1 MMSKRNYGKAYAANL
16 HDSIWDIVIP
26 NNGKVS
32 PLLLK
37 ARFESRGAADKWLV
51 SNEGAR
57 LIRSIQESGRLPVDD
72 TIITPMTPAKPVA
85 IVDQIPELS
94 AAFKEAKLHFPDNG
108 IALTYLDFFER
119 ILFWARR
126 LALLELQTG
135 SVVLLI
141 GPNGPEICA
150 LLFACQHQG
159 LTPAIL
165 NPPSLD
171 IEYFCASTIKKANAV
186 DARLILLDQTIRAE
200 ARLALYV
207 AADELPLEIFDFDA
221 LPTPASMHLPHRRYH
236 HDAFIQFT
244 SGSTELPRG
253 AVITHSNLQANCE
266 AMRLSDS
273 WSADDVFV
281 SWLPLSHDMGLVGKL
296 FGPVSVGASAV
307 IVDPSAFARRPTK
320 WLRLITE
327 YRGTISA
334 APNIAYSLCATRLPD
349 SHLQGLD
356 LSSWRCAYNGS
367 EPIRKSDVD
376 AFNARFGSVGFRPTS
391 LRNVYGMAE
400 CTLAVSFSK
409 PSETVNYMS
418 CDKSCLEERG
428 LAIASDDPA
437 SWAVVSV
444 GPVLNGFEMII
455 ADPKDQKPMAD
466 LHVGEVLL
474 RGPSITSGY
483 FGQIPRPA
491 DDWFRTGDLGFMKD
505 GELYI
510 CGRLKDLIKKAG
522 KSIFPA
528 DVESILEKLGGVRP
542 GSVAAFRVQSENA
555 ELLGVA
561 LEYRGPSDEYDKL
574 IADGRALLH
583 AKANIEADIFWRLR
597 PGEIPKT
604 TSGKIRRSELTLM
617 AASGR
622 LGVA

>member
-1 MMSKRNYGKAYAANL
+1 M
-16 HDSIWDIVIP
+16 DVP
-26 NNGKVS
+26 
-32 PLLLK
+32 
-37 ARFESRGAADKWLV
+37 
-51 SNEGAR
+51 
-57 LIRSIQESGRLPVDD
+57 Q
-72 TIITPMTPAKPVA
+72 
-85 IVDQIPELS
+85 
-94 AAFKEAKLHFPDNG
+94 
-108 IALTYLDFFER
+108 
-119 ILFWARR
+119 
-126 LALLELQTG
+126 
-135 SVVLLI
+135 
-141 GPNGPEICA
+141 
-150 LLFACQHQG
+150 
-159 LTPAIL
+159 
-165 NPPSLD
+165 
-171 IEYFCASTIKKANAV
+171 
-186 DARLILLDQTIRAE
+186 
-200 ARLALYV
+200 
-207 AADELPLEIFDFDA
+207 
-221 LPTPASMHLPHRRYH
+221 RRYH

-244 SGSTELPRG
+244 SGSTELPRA
-253 AVITHSNLQANCE
+253 AVITHSNLLANCG
-266 AMRLSDS
+266 AMQLSDS
-273 WSADDVFV
+273 WSADDIFV

-296 FGPVSVGASAV
+296 FGAASVGASVV

-367 EPIRKSDVD
+367 EPIRKTDVD
-376 AFNARFGSVGFRPTS
+376 AFNARFASVGFRPTS

-400 CTLAVSFSK
+400 CTLAVSFSR

-418 CDKSCLEERG
+418 CDKSCLEEHG
-428 LAIASDDPA
+428 LAVASDDPA

-444 GPVLNGFEMII
+444 GPALSGFEMII
-455 ADPKDQKPMAD
+455 ADPQDQKPLAD

-483 FGQIPRPA
+483 VGRIARSA
-491 DDWFRTGDLGFMKD
+491 DDWFRTGDLGFIKA

-528 DVESILEKLGGVRP
+528 DIESILEKLGGVRP

-561 LEYRGPSDEYDKL
+561 LEYRGPPDGYDKL

-622 LGVA
+622 LGLA

>member
-1 MMSKRNYGKAYAANL
+1 MTKPNCGRAYAANL
-16 HDSIWDIVIP
+16 RDSTWDIVIP
-26 NNGKVS
+26 NRGKVS

-37 ARFESRGAADKWLV
+37 TRFESRDAAEQWLA
-51 SNEGAR
+51 SDEGAQFVGA
-57 LIRSIQESGRLPVDD
+57 IQESGRLPAGD
-72 TIITPMTPAKPVA
+72 TPITLPITAKSVA
-85 IVDQIPELS
+85 MIDRIAELGTASS
-94 AAFKEAKLHFPDNG
+94 ALKLHFPDRG
-108 IALTYLDFFER
+108 VALTYSEFFEQ
-119 ILFWARR
+119 ILHWARR
-126 LALLELQTG
+126 LGRLKLQTG

-171 IEYFCASTIKKANAV
+171 IEYFCASTIKKATAV

-200 ARLALYV
+200 ARQALDV
-207 AADELPLEIFDFDA
+207 SANELSLKILDFDA
-221 LPTPASMHLPHRRYH
+221 LPTVASTDVPQRRFH
-236 HDAFIQFT
+236 QNAFIQFT
-244 SGSTELPRG
+244 SGSTELPRA
-253 AVITHSNLQANCE
+253 AVITHGNLDANCR
-266 AMRLSDS
+266 AMQLSDS
-273 WSADDVFV
+273 WSANDVFV

-327 YRGTISA
+327 YKGTISA

-376 AFNARFGSVGFRPTS
+376 AFNSRFRSVGFRPTS

-400 CTLAVSFSK
+400 CTLAASFSR
-409 PSETVNYMS
+409 PSETVSYMS

-428 LAIASDDPA
+428 IAVASEDPM

-444 GPVLNGFEMII
+444 GPVLSGFEMII
-455 ADPKDQKPMAD
+455 ADPQDQKPLAD

-483 FGQIPRPA
+483 LGRVARRP
-491 DDWFRTGDLGFMKD
+491 DEWFRTGDLGFRKD
-505 GELYI
+505 GELYV

-528 DVESILEKLGGVRP
+528 DVESILEKLAGVRP
-542 GSVAAFRVQSENA
+542 GSVAAFRVPSDNT

-561 LEYRGPSDEYDKL
+561 LEHRGSCDEFNKL

-583 AKANIEADIFWRLR
+583 AKANIEADRFWRLR

-622 LGVA
+622 LDVL

>member
-1 MMSKRNYGKAYAANL
+1 
-16 HDSIWDIVIP
+16 
-26 NNGKVS
+26 
-32 PLLLK
+32 
-37 ARFESRGAADKWLV
+37 
-51 SNEGAR
+51 
-57 LIRSIQESGRLPVDD
+57 
-72 TIITPMTPAKPVA
+72 VA
-85 IVDQIPELS
+85 IIDQISELS
-94 AAFKEAKLHFPDNG
+94 VASNEAKLHFPDNG
-108 IALTYLDFFER
+108 VALTYMDFFKR
-119 ILFWARR
+119 ILFWAQR

-150 LLFACQHQG
+150 LLFACQHRG

-186 DARLILLDQTIRAE
+186 DARLILIDQAIRAE
-200 ARLALYV
+200 ARLSLY
-207 AADELPLEIFDFDA
+207 AAANELPLKIFDFDA
-221 LPTPASMHLPHRRYH
+221 LPIAASMDLPQRRYH
-236 HDAFIQFT
+236 QDAFIQFT
-244 SGSTELPRG
+244 SGSTELPRA

-334 APNIAYSLCATRLPD
+334 APNVAYSLCATRLPD
-349 SHLQGLD
+349 SHLEGLD

-367 EPIRKSDVD
+367 EPIRKSDID

-400 CTLAVSFSK
+400 CTLAVSFSR
-409 PSETVNYMS
+409 PSQTVNYMS

-428 LAIASDDPA
+428 LAVASGDPM

-444 GPVLNGFEMII
+444 GPVLNGFEIII
-455 ADPKDQKPMAD
+455 ADPQDQKPLAD

-483 FGQIPRPA
+483 LGQIARSP
-491 DDWFRTGDLGFMKD
+491 DDWFRTGDLGFLKD

-561 LEYRGPSDEYDKL
+561 LEYRGPAGEYDKL
-574 IADGRALLH
+574 VADGRALLH

-617 AASGR
+617 AASGQ
-622 LGVA
+622 LGAA

>member
-1 MMSKRNYGKAYAANL
+1 
-16 HDSIWDIVIP
+16 
-26 NNGKVS
+26 
-32 PLLLK
+32 
-37 ARFESRGAADKWLV
+37 
-51 SNEGAR
+51 
-57 LIRSIQESGRLPVDD
+57 
-72 TIITPMTPAKPVA
+72 
-85 IVDQIPELS
+85 
-94 AAFKEAKLHFPDNG
+94 
-108 IALTYLDFFER
+108 
-119 ILFWARR
+119 
-126 LALLELQTG
+126 
-135 SVVLLI
+135 
-141 GPNGPEICA
+141 
-150 LLFACQHQG
+150 
-159 LTPAIL
+159 
-165 NPPSLD
+165 
-171 IEYFCASTIKKANAV
+171 
-186 DARLILLDQTIRAE
+186 
-200 ARLALYV
+200 
-207 AADELPLEIFDFDA
+207 
-221 LPTPASMHLPHRRYH
+221 LPTVASMDLPERRYH
-236 HDAFIQFT
+236 RDAFIQFT
-244 SGSTELPRG
+244 SGSTELPRA
-253 AVITHSNLQANCE
+253 AVITHGNLDANCR
-266 AMRLSDS
+266 AMQLSDS

-320 WLRLITE
+320 WLRLITD
-327 YRGTISA
+327 YKGTVSA

-376 AFNARFGSVGFRPTS
+376 AFNSRFGPVGFRPTS

-400 CTLAVSFSK
+400 CTLAVSFSR
-409 PSETVNYMS
+409 PSETVSYMS
-418 CDKSCLEERG
+418 CDKSCLEERS
-428 LAIASDDPA
+428 IAVASEDSM

-444 GPVLNGFEMII
+444 GPVLSGFELII
-455 ADPKDQKPMAD
+455 ADPQDQKPLAD

-483 FGQIPRPA
+483 LGQIARRP
-491 DDWFRTGDLGFMKD
+491 DEWFRTGDLGFIKE

-528 DVESILEKLGGVRP
+528 DVESILEKLTGVRP
-542 GSVAAFRVQSENA
+542 GSVAAFCVPSDNT

-561 LEYRGPSDEYDKL
+561 LEHRGSCDEFDKL

-583 AKANIEADIFWRLR
+583 AKANIEADLFWRLR
-597 PGEIPKT
+597 PGDIPKT

-622 LGVA
+622 LDVS